1 MNQENT
7 KRTEEAKNKLNE
19 NIMNIHHVDMSQ
31 EAPMMPVYMPIIEEH
46 HGVMFVNSLK
56 GLMIHVLLMYFPIWI
71 VMKS

>member
-46 HGVMFVNSLK
+46 HGVIFVNSLK
-56 GLMIHVLLMYFPIWI
+56 GYQ
-71 VMKS
+71 